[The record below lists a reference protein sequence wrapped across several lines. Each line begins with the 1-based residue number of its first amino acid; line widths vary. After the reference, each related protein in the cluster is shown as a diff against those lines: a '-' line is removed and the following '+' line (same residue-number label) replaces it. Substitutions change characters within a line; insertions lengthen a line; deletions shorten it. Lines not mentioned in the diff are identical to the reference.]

1 MKPILWTLMTMA
13 SLEQDDPERPDV
25 GFEPNL
31 DPRLGGLGQDAVLVL
46 VMGDAIR
53 LEGKYKQMCI

>member
-1 MKPILWTLMTMA
+1 MTMA

-46 VMGDAIR
+46 VRGDAIR

>member
-1 MKPILWTLMTMA
+1 MTMA

-25 GFEPNL
+25 GFESNL
-31 DPRLGGLGQDAVLVL
+31 DPRLGVLGQDAVLVL
-46 VMGDAIR
+46 VRGDAIR

>member
-1 MKPILWTLMTMA
+1 MTMA

-46 VMGDAIR
+46 VRGMRSVWKANTN
-53 LEGKYKQMCI
+53 KCAFNSAKC